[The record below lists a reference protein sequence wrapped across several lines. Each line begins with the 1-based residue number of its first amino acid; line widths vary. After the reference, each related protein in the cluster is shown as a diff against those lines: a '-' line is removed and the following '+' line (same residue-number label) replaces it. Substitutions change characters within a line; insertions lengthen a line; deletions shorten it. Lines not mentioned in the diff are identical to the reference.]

1 MTSKLGWVQFTRS
14 LDASRA
20 SARRT
25 GWGDDERTARRSHRG
40 PRSAS
45 RRFRVLLLRPG
56 RTLVVIAL
64 VAVTIASWV
73 M

>member
-25 GWGDDERTARRSHRG
+25 GWGDDERPARRSHRG
-40 PRSAS
+40 PRPDS
-45 RRFRVLLLRPG
+45 RSRVLLLRPG